1 MVIISDSTEVWPDN
15 EVFLLEEAPQELIVW
30 QKASLLGLLPIV
42 RPQESYE
49 VVAPRRGA
57 LVSVWMICGDVL
69 VVIVLALAGK

>member
-30 QKASLLGLLPIV
+30 QKASLLGFLPIV

-49 VVAPRRGA
+49 VVAP
-57 LVSVWMICGDVL
+57 W
-69 VVIVLALAGK
+69 